1 MQKNLSTNLSRDLIY
16 VNGYFYDDTNAA
28 LTQDVVIASGIFAA
42 GVTIRAP
49 VNNYILS
56 NIETIYEDP
65 AFGDL
70 LKRKSNLIQLV
81 ETVNDVNARIQLQN
95 FMKIYME
102 TGVYI
107 LKKADSYFWLD
118 RANKIQ
124 NQFSLDYCLT
134 KAINLGIEDL
144 KASRL
149 ILDVTNSEALAAD
162 VIESTLTKNIADVK
176 RSQGLI
182 QTEAL
187 TKDNKKNKKN
197 KK

>member
-1 MQKNLSTNLSRDLIY
+1 MQTKSLSTNLSRDLIFT
-16 VNGYFYDDTNAA
+16 NGYFYDDTNAA
-28 LTQDVVIASGIFAA
+28 LTVNVRIARGIDVN
-42 GVTIRAP
+42 GVEIQIP

-70 LKRKSNLIQLV
+70 LTRKSNLIQLV
-81 ETVNDVNARIQLQN
+81 ETVDDASARQQLKN
-95 FMKIYME
+95 FMKVYIE

-107 LKKADSYFWLD
+107 LKKADSYYWLD

-124 NQFSLDYCLT
+124 NEFSLDYCLT

-162 VIESTLTKNIADVK
+162 VIESTLTKNIADTK

-182 QTEAL
+182 QTKAL
-187 TKDNKKNKKN
+187 TKDNKKNKK
-197 KK
+197 